1 MPGVC
6 TGVGPEIKRL
16 RLAAGLTQ
24 RQACREIWGSESSQ
38 AMWSRWERGVQR
50 PYLGAL
56 TDIARYFGVPLE
68 TFGLD
73 TEHRALTDDDIEA
86 AHRMLDRARQL
97 VEAASAILAR
107 AGRP

>member
-1 MPGVC
+1 MAGVTDAVAAERWGISETTVRRWRNERAEGAAI
-6 TGVGPEIKRL
+6 TGEV
-16 RLAAGLTQ
+16 LTQ
-24 RQACREIWGSESSQ
+24 RQACREIWG
-38 AMWSRWERGVQR
+38 G
-50 PYLGAL
+50 GA
-56 TDIARYFGVPLE
+56 
-68 TFGLD
+68 GLD